1 MFHARPAWKVRAYL
15 PCLEVLEDRNLLSTY
30 LVDRLTDANPAGGGQ
45 GSELAGD
52 LRYCITNAATGDEVG
67 FGVTGTITPSV
78 DLPALARPI
87 TIHGPGVN
95 LLSVDGASYHNVVT
109 VPAGSQATIFG
120 LTVANVPILNLGGL
134 ELSDCVVTDG
144 VLNGGFMSIANCTL
158 GSIDNGGDATVL
170 DSTLTGS
177 TLGGY
182 YSSIYNTGS
191 LTLRNSTVSGNMG
204 YYTAIIVNEI
214 PGEGE
219 SAQLTISSC
228 TISGNTL
235 YGFGPGSALYNEESF
250 YGHGIVDLSNTIIGG
265 NSFLSGGEDIHQ
277 PASYVH
283 FHGRNL
289 IGGNPRL
296 GDLRD
301 NGGPTFTMAPLPG
314 SPALNQG
321 SLYDDTDQRGVVRT
335 GGTNIGAYQASA
347 SAFVLTTP
355 DTVTAGTPFDVIVRA
370 VDPFGQ
376 TAVSYT
382 GTGQFGSTDGQ
393 AGLPSDYTFSSG
405 DAGLH
410 TFTGGVTLKTA
421 GNQTVTTTDS
431 ATASITGSASVNVN
445 PAAADH
451 LLFLQQPIDTPA
463 GQTISP
469 VVVEVV
475 DQFGNVEA
483 SDNSDTITL
492 SIGTNPSGGTL
503 SGTLSLTVVNG
514 VATFTDLTI
523 DMAGGGY
530 TLHASAGG
538 AVPDSDSYPFT
549 IT

>member
-1 MFHARPAWKVRAYL
+1 MYPTRATRNVRAYR
-15 PCLEVLEDRNLLSTY
+15 PRLEILEIRDLLSTY
-30 LVDRLTDANPAGGGQ
+30 LVDRLSDNNPNGGGE
-45 GSELAGD
+45 GSDLAGD

-87 TIHGPGVN
+87 TVHGPGAN
-95 LLSVDGASYHNVVT
+95 LLAVDGAEYHNLFT
-109 VPAGSQATIFG
+109 VSARSGATISG

-158 GSIDNGGDATVL
+158 GSIDNGGDGTVL
-170 DSTLTGS
+170 NSTLTGS

-182 YSSIYNTGS
+182 YSSIHNTGS

-214 PGEGE
+214 PSEAE

-265 NSFLSGGEDIHQ
+265 NNFLSGGEDIHQ

-289 IGGNPRL
+289 IGGNPWL

-321 SLYDDTDQRGVVRT
+321 TSLLEETDQRGVVRS
-335 GGTNIGAYQASA
+335 GGINIGAYQASA

-370 VDPFGQ
+370 VDVFGQ
-376 TAVSYT
+376 TALGYT
-382 GTGQFGSTDGQ
+382 GTVTFSTSDPDPGVV
-393 AGLPSDYTFSSG
+393 LPDPYTFTAADQGSV
-405 DAGLH
+405 
-410 TFTGGVTLKTA
+410 TFAAAVTLVTPGDQVLTAQDTQGGFGTSAVVTVQDGGPPAPVRHHGPDGLDALFAAQAARGAGPRSTALDWDALTA
-421 GNQTVTTTDS
+421 GRDAQ
-431 ATASITGSASVNVN
+431 A
-445 PAAADH
+445 
-451 LLFLQQPIDTPA
+451 
-463 GQTISP
+463 
-469 VVVEVV
+469 
-475 DQFGNVEA
+475 
-483 SDNSDTITL
+483 
-492 SIGTNPSGGTL
+492 
-503 SGTLSLTVVNG
+503 
-514 VATFTDLTI
+514 
-523 DMAGGGY
+523 
-530 TLHASAGG
+530 
-538 AVPDSDSYPFT
+538 
-549 IT
+549 